1 MVAIKF
7 AALASTIALMIAAPA
22 SGDAILTLGTF
33 SSGSSTLSAP
43 AWVSPTYQVPPA
55 YQVPPTYQVPLNP
68 PVSYLVAPAPIS
80 APAPTSYD
88 AYVNLGNGPYAN
100 SGSLTSGNALPW
112 YDSSKVAGLFGGSPT
127 AGQIQTFDAM
137 VLQRVNQTFQ
147 LGGVPVALTADPN
160 NANSAAHSLSV
171 VSNAVNSSM
180 PGAIGMTNVG
190 GNGFHFIDN
199 AASYASS
206 VDQLG
211 WIVAHNVAHELM
223 LAFGVPE
230 VHDQT
235 GRYIDS
241 TVGSMSMFLSPSS
254 TFSPGAVQDLLSR
267 NFHQAGGGLGLAY
280 QAQLVDSAPVP
291 EPATLAAW
299 VLGAVGLAVFRKARS
314 ARASA

>member
-22 SGDAILTLGTF
+22 PAPGDAILTLGTF
-33 SSGSSTLSAP
+33 SSGPSTLSAP
-43 AWVSPTYQVPPA
+43 AW
-55 YQVPPTYQVPLNP
+55 VPPTYQVPLNP
-68 PVSYLVAPAPIS
+68 PVSYTS
-80 APAPTSYD
+80 APAPVSAPAPARTSYD
-88 AYVNLGNGPYAN
+88 AYINLGNGPYAN
-100 SGSLTSGNALPW
+100 AESLTSGNALPW

-127 AGQIQTFDAM
+127 AGQVQAFDAM

-147 LGGVPVALTADPN
+147 LGGVHVALTDDPN

-171 VSNAVNSSM
+171 VSNAVNPSM

-190 GNGFHFIDN
+190 GNGFHFINN
-199 AASYASS
+199 AASYANS
-206 VDQLG
+206 VDQLE

-235 GRYIDS
+235 GKSIDS
-241 TVGSMSMFLSPSS
+241 TVGSMTMFLNPSS
-254 TFSPGAVQDLLSR
+254 TFSPAAVQDLLSR
-267 NFHQAGGGLGLAY
+267 NFQQAGGGLGLAY
-280 QAQLVDSAPVP
+280 QAQLIDSAPVP

-299 VLGAVGLAVFRKARS
+299 AFGAVGLAVFRRARS
-314 ARASA
+314 GKASA